1 MKNPVDIREL
11 DVIYLTYDEPQREEF
26 WLKIVN
32 AIPWAKR
39 VDGVYGSDAAH
50 KAAANASETERF
62 VLIDGD
68 NLPDFEF
75 FDQTL
80 ELDDNN
86 KNVQFRFTT

>member
-1 MKNPVDIREL
+1 MKNPVEIRDL

-62 VLIDGD
+62 IIIDGD
-68 NLPDFEF
+68 N
-75 FDQTL
+75 
-80 ELDDNN
+80 
-86 KNVQFRFTT
+86 